1 MLLAALASIR
11 HPVAREPSPP
21 RERLSARRDQR
32 SGLRRT
38 RRRALPAQPTSAAG
52 VGAYGRT
59 GRPVPPQATGPAS
72 LAEYAVCRQPPE
84 VGAVCG
90 NSARTDLCGG
100 RSAMGVP
107 TANTKV
113 LALKTHS
120 LSGAEIRTVSVP
132 VVKRVPKWGQPPPL
146 LAVCAEFTRG
156 VSTKR
161 KSGAIRSRPRAPALA
176 RGGLRGG
183 RAIRQLSGG
192 SVASEKPDCCVAL
205 KERC

>member
-1 MLLAALASIR
+1 MGEDHAAPQRLAPQAAYPAPLAAST
-11 HPVAREPSPP
+11 
-21 RERLSARRDQR
+21 
-32 SGLRRT
+32 LRRHT
-38 RRRALPAQPTSAAG
+38 
-52 VGAYGRT
+52 
-59 GRPVPPQATGPAS
+59 
-72 LAEYAVCRQPPE
+72 PE

-132 VVKRVPKWGQPPPL
+132 VVKRVPKWSQPPPL

-156 VSTKR
+156 V
-161 KSGAIRSRPRAPALA
+161 
-176 RGGLRGG
+176 
-183 RAIRQLSGG
+183 
-192 SVASEKPDCCVAL
+192 
-205 KERC
+205 